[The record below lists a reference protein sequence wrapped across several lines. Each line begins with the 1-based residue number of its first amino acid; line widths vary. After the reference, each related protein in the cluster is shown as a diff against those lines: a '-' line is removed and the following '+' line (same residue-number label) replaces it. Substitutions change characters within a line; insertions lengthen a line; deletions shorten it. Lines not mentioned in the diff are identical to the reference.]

1 MGNNA
6 IFWDKNF
13 NRNKVRQ
20 ILGNEE
26 NPKFVEV
33 AATLLSRFNS
43 PKEVFASYLDKAAFC
58 NNWRKIKKQMRKSKW
73 SDARII
79 FWDEV
84 YKVTL
89 QGIDK
94 KMLKISKKRD
104 IDVDPEMKAIG
115 DRIRNARKKLGWIQ
129 AELAKRS
136 RLSQQTISFVEK
148 GYTNVSVKT
157 LKRITDTLGLRF
169 IIEFPE
175 NYTASNQ
182 TYSA

>member
-1 MGNNA
+1 MDNNA

-13 NRNKVRQ
+13 NQDKVRR
-20 ILGNEE
+20 ILNDEKG
-26 NPKFVEV
+26 PKFIGV
-33 AATLLSRFNS
+33 AATLLSRCNK
-43 PKEVFASYLDKAAFC
+43 PKEVFASYLNKAAFC
-58 NNWRKIKKQMRKSKW
+58 NNWRRIKKQMRKNKW

-89 QGIDK
+89 QDIDK
-94 KMLKISKKRD
+94 KTLKTSKKRD
-104 IDVDPEMKAIG
+104 IVIDPEMKAIG
-115 DRIRNARKKLGWIQ
+115 DKIRGFRKKLGWIQ

-136 RLSQQTISFVEK
+136 KLSQQTISFVEK

-169 IIEFPE
+169 VIEFPE
-175 NYTASNQ
+175 SNTASNQ

>member
-1 MGNNA
+1 MENNA

-13 NRNKVRQ
+13 NQDEVRK
-20 ILGNEE
+20 ILKDEE
-26 NPKFVEV
+26 SPKFVEV
-33 AATLLSRFNS
+33 AATLLSRFNK
-43 PKEVFASYLDKAAFC
+43 PKEVFASYLNKIAFC
-58 NNWRKIKKQMRKSKW
+58 NNWRKIKKQMRKNKW

-89 QGIDK
+89 QDIDK
-94 KMLKISKKRD
+94 KTLKAARKRD
-104 IDVDPEMKAIG
+104 VDIDPEMKEIG
-115 DRIRNARKKLGWIQ
+115 EKIRYARNKHGWIQ

-136 RLSQQTISFVEK
+136 KLSQQTISFVEK

-169 IIEFPE
+169 IIEFPDK
-175 NYTASNQ
+175 NATSIQ